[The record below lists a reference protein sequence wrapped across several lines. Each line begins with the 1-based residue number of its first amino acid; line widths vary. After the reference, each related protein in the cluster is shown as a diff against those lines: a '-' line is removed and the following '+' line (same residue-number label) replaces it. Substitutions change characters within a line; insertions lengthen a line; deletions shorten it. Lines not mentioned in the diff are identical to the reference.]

1 MSTEPSGVVVVGSI
15 NADLVVTLERHPQ
28 PGETLLGRTMTVM
41 PGGKGANQAV
51 AAAKLGAR
59 TVMIGAVGQ
68 DTYTE
73 VALSGLNDAGVD
85 TGAVERVAGVSTGV
99 AIVEVDDSGENTIVV
114 IPGANAEVTPELVA
128 ASSQAIADAA
138 VLVLQGEIPAGSVTA
153 AVGVASGRVVINL
166 APVIVLDRSTLLR
179 ADPLVVNEHEGALV
193 LAQLA
198 GSASGGALPSED
210 ADSTEPAV
218 PSSHAAPSNHAV
230 PSQHAATARALV
242 ECGFA
247 SVVMTL
253 GGSGALLATASDLL
267 EIPAPKVPVVDT
279 TGAGDAF
286 TGALAA
292 RLSAGDSL
300 PDAVRV
306 AVLVGAYAVG
316 TEGAQPSYPSLEDPL
331 PAAPGTTAHS
341 LAGAQS
347 SAEQDTDA

>member
-15 NADLVVTLERHPQ
+15 NADLVVTLERHPA

-59 TVMIGAVGQ
+59 TAMIGAVGQ
-68 DTYTE
+68 DAYTD
-73 VALSGLNDAGVD
+73 VALSGLHGAGVD
-85 TGAVERVAGVSTGV
+85 TGAVQRVGTTTGV
-99 AIVEVDDSGENTIVV
+99 AIVEVDDDGENTIVV

-128 ASSQAIADAA
+128 SSSQVIADAA
-138 VLVLQGEIPAGSVTA
+138 VLVLQGEIPAASVAA
-153 AVGVASGRVVINL
+153 AVALARGRVVVNL
-166 APVIVLDRSTLLR
+166 APVISLDRAALLR

-193 LAQLA
+193 LAQLT
-198 GSASGGALPSED
+198 GSADTSDHG
-210 ADSTEPAV
+210 
-218 PSSHAAPSNHAV
+218 
-230 PSQHAATARALV
+230 ATARALV
-242 ECGFA
+242 GCGFS

-253 GGSGALLATASDLL
+253 GGDGALLAFGADLL

-300 PDAVRV
+300 PDAVQV
-306 AVLVGAYAVG
+306 AVLVGAFAVG
-316 TEGAQPSYPSLEDPL
+316 AEGAQPSYPSLSDLL
-331 PAAPGTTAHS
+331 PTAPTTPFS
-341 LAGAQS
+341 TTG
-347 SAEQDTDA
+347 QDGDA

>member
-15 NADLVVTLERHPQ
+15 NADLIVTLERHPA

-68 DTYTE
+68 DAYTD
-73 VALSGLNDAGVD
+73 VALSGLHAAGVD
-85 TGAVERVAGVSTGV
+85 TGAVQRVAGISTGV
-99 AIVEVDDSGENTIVV
+99 AIVEVDDDGENTIVV

-128 ASSQAIADAA
+128 ASADVIAGAA
-138 VLVLQGEIPAGSVTA
+138 VLVLQGEIPAASVAA
-153 AVGVASGRVVINL
+153 AVSLATGRVVINL
-166 APVIVLDRSTLLR
+166 APVIPLDRATLLR
-179 ADPLVVNEHEGALV
+179 ANPLVVNEHEGALV
-193 LAQLA
+193 LGQLT
-198 GSASGGALPSED
+198 GSAYIANPSGH
-210 ADSTEPAV
+210 V
-218 PSSHAAPSNHAV
+218 
-230 PSQHAATARALV
+230 ATARALLD
-242 ECGFA
+242 CGFA

-253 GGSGALLATASDLL
+253 GGSGALLASAADLL

-306 AVLVGAYAVG
+306 AVLVGAFAVG
-316 TEGAQPSYPSLEDPL
+316 TEGAQPSYPSLTDQL
-331 PAAPGTTAHS
+331 PAAPTSPITT
-341 LAGAQS
+341 G
-347 SAEQDTDA
+347 QDDAA

>member
-1 MSTEPSGVVVVGSI
+1 MSAEPSGVVVVGSI

-59 TVMIGAVGQ
+59 TVMIGAVGH

-73 VALSGLNDAGVD
+73 VALSGLRDAGVD
-85 TGAVERVAGVSTGV
+85 TGAVQRVAGVSTGV
-99 AIVEVDDSGENTIVV
+99 AIVEVDDAGENTIVV

-128 ASSQAIADAA
+128 ASSQVIADAD
-138 VLVLQGEIPAGSVTA
+138 VLVLQGEIPAASVSA
-153 AVGVASGRVVINL
+153 AVSLAAGRVVINL
-166 APVIVLDRSTLLR
+166 APVIALDRSTLLR

-193 LAQLA
+193 LAQLTGSPSDVSDGSA
-198 GSASGGALPSED
+198 GSVGSA
-210 ADSTEPAV
+210 
-218 PSSHAAPSNHAV
+218 
-230 PSQHAATARALV
+230 HAATARALV
-242 ECGFA
+242 DCGFA

-253 GGSGALLATASDLL
+253 GGSGALLATATGLL

-292 RLSAGDSL
+292 RLSAGDAL
-300 PDAVRV
+300 PDAVQV

-316 TEGAQPSYPSLEDPL
+316 TEGAQPSYPSLEDSL
-331 PAAPGTTAHS
+331 PAAPASLITT
-341 LAGAQS
+341 G
-347 SAEQDTDA
+347 EDTDA

>member
-15 NADLVVTLERHPQ
+15 NADLIVTLERHPQ

-68 DTYTE
+68 DAYTD
-73 VALSGLNDAGVD
+73 VALSGLHAAGVD
-85 TGAVERVAGVSTGV
+85 TGAVQRVGTTTGV
-99 AIVEVDDSGENTIVV
+99 AIVEVNDDGENTIVV

-128 ASSQAIADAA
+128 ASADVIADAA
-138 VLVLQGEIPAGSVTA
+138 VLVLQGEIPAASVAA
-153 AVGVASGRVVINL
+153 AVSLATGRVVINL
-166 APVIVLDRSTLLR
+166 APVIPLDRATLLR

-193 LAQLA
+193 LGQLT
-198 GSASGGALPSED
+198 GSADAADPSG
-210 ADSTEPAV
+210 
-218 PSSHAAPSNHAV
+218 
-230 PSQHAATARALV
+230 HAATARALLG
-242 ECGFA
+242 CGFA

-253 GGSGALLATASDLL
+253 GGSGALLASAADLL

-306 AVLVGAYAVG
+306 AVLVGAFAVG
-316 TEGAQPSYPSLEDPL
+316 TEGAQPSYPSLTDQL
-331 PAAPGTTAHS
+331 PAAPTSPITT
-341 LAGAQS
+341 G
-347 SAEQDTDA
+347 QDDDA